1 MLIRQVF
8 FKLANCIKNLR
19 NFFVTWSN
27 SNNIVRDKIHLL
39 NIKIKTLR
47 ETKFILKVFKKNF
60 KSTIREFPRSC
71 SNETKQHT
79 SMQHR
84 TNTFTESSWCGTRIL
99 SFNWWKRKKEREKGE
114 IKTKNRKKGGRN
126 AVKRVARRVEQCV
139 INVKR
144 EPRANRFERVS
155 LLRTRSPRPLA
166 IFLLFRIQAES
177 KVVLRPPFFDARI
190 LKPETPF

>member
-79 SMQHR
+79 PMQHR

-99 SFNWWKRKKEREKGE
+99 SFNWWKRKKRERRGRLKQKIEKKEGE
-114 IKTKNRKKGGRN
+114 TQWNESLVESNN
-126 AVKRVARRVEQCV
+126 A
-139 INVKR
+139 
-144 EPRANRFERVS
+144 
-155 LLRTRSPRPLA
+155 
-166 IFLLFRIQAES
+166 
-177 KVVLRPPFFDARI
+177 
-190 LKPETPF
+190 

>member
-1 MLIRQVF
+1 MKRNSTPRCSIERTHLSNHRDVARAYFRLIDG
-8 FKLANCIKNLR
+8 K
-19 NFFVTWSN
+19 
-27 SNNIVRDKIHLL
+27 
-39 NIKIKTLR
+39 
-47 ETKFILKVFKKNF
+47 EKK
-60 KSTIREFPRSC
+60 
-71 SNETKQHT
+71 
-79 SMQHR
+79 
-84 TNTFTESSWCGTRIL
+84 
-99 SFNWWKRKKEREKGE
+99 REKGE

>member
-1 MLIRQVF
+1 M
-8 FKLANCIKNLR
+8 
-19 NFFVTWSN
+19 
-27 SNNIVRDKIHLL
+27 
-39 NIKIKTLR
+39 
-47 ETKFILKVFKKNF
+47 EKK
-60 KSTIREFPRSC
+60 
-71 SNETKQHT
+71 
-79 SMQHR
+79 
-84 TNTFTESSWCGTRIL
+84 
-99 SFNWWKRKKEREKGE
+99 KKREKGE
-114 IKTKNRKKGGRN
+114 IKTKNRKKEGRN

-190 LKPETPF
+190 LKPETRHFKDWCLVEMVASRIFAPVPTDRSSGSSFPLHTNDTLEGQSSHSVKMLSKVLFFSFFSTSFICKCIHIPFLYVSPSRVPIINFWIDWTTS